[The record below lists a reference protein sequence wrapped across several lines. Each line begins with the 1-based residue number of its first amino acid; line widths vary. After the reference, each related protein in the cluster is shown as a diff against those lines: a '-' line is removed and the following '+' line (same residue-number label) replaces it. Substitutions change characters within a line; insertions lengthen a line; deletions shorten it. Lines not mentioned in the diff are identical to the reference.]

1 MPAQPTAMS
10 PALVLKQMRE
20 LALGIRVD
28 VAAANRAEDT
38 VSGLSL
44 LLLCLLPG
52 HPVTSAWEG
61 RV

>member
-1 MPAQPTAMS
+1 MR